1 MYLCEKIFFM
11 TISAIVAYAD
21 NYVIGKDN
29 DIPWYLPEDLKWF
42 KKNTLN
48 HTIIMGRKCFES
60 IGRPLPKRNNII
72 VTRDMFFLSNGCYIA
87 HSIEEAIQM
96 AQDFG
101 ETETFIIGGGEIY
114 KQAIDYYDKIYLT
127 RVKATIEG
135 DVYFPALNL
144 EHWQL
149 TYEEHHQKDEK
160 NPYDY
165 SFMIYE
171 RK

>member
-1 MYLCEKIFFM
+1 MI
-11 TISAIVAYAD
+11 ISAIVAYAN

-72 VTRDMFFLSNGCYIA
+72 ITRDMFFLANGCYIA
-87 HSIEEAIQM
+87 HSIDEALNM
-96 AQDFG
+96 AVDMG
-101 ETETFIIGGGEIY
+101 ETEVFIIGGGEIY
-114 KQAIDYYDKIYLT
+114 TQCIDLYDKIYLT
-127 RVKATIEG
+127 KVEADIEG
-135 DVYFPALNL
+135 DIFFPALDLN
-144 EHWQL
+144 EWRL
-149 TYEEHHQKDEK
+149 TYEERHQKHEK

-165 SFMIYE
+165 TFMIYE
-171 RK
+171 QK